1 MKFTLVCYLMDHG
14 CKAWGRGG
22 GEIPESP
29 LITGLHAL
37 VCVLHVNNIFSLSD
51 PSLYV
56 RVHPTFSPI
65 LRSESNVKPIW
76 LTQVACTSSDLTLF
90 HCTRGTNI
98 IGYANCSAANIA
110 AVDCGK
116 FCMIIILCQIVKS
129 ECIWH
134 SHDS

>member
-1 MKFTLVCYLMDHG
+1 MDHG
-14 CKAWGRGG
+14 CKAWGGYLNL
-22 GEIPESP
+22 PSLQACMHWYVYSM
-29 LITGLHAL
+29 LI
-37 VCVLHVNNIFSLSD
+37 IFFSLSD

-110 AVDCGK
+110 AVDCGR

-134 SHDS
+134 SRDS